1 MLAAA
6 QGTRDEALLL
16 LTADLECEAH
26 VGRTVTGEWLT
37 RQLAR
42 CRNPKPAAC
51 HDVDAGPAEPVRSV
65 REGQVYRDPAAAVA
79 GGGGGGAAAVAMGGV
94 QPALSAARGGCK
106 TAVLV
111 VALDLHVLGD

>member
-26 VGRTVTGEWLT
+26 VGREVTGEWLT

-42 CRNPKPAAC
+42 CRDPKPATC

-65 REGQVYRDPAAAVA
+65 REGQVSLDYDSCSCRS
-79 GGGGGGAAAVAMGGV
+79 GAAAARPHAA
-94 QPALSAARGGCK
+94 QPAIW
-106 TAVLV
+106 
-111 VALDLHVLGD
+111 